1 METIQELFRQGGI
14 MMYPLLFS
22 SILALAVS
30 IEKFLTLKTSKIIDP
45 KILSVLDAIK
55 SNEDINVAKNVCKS
69 NLGVFSNI
77 VLVALEYREESQEQI
92 RQILNDQGRQE
103 VRVLE
108 SRLGILETIS
118 GIAPLLG
125 LLGTVLGMIQ
135 VFKVIAEKGLG
146 NPALLSGG
154 ISEALV
160 TTAVGLVIGILAL
173 ISFNYF
179 DNKANSIILDIEK
192 YSTELVLKLS
202 KL

>member
-1 METIQELFRQGGI
+1 METIQELFKQGGI

-69 NLGVFSNI
+69 NLGVFANI
-77 VLVALEYREESQEQI
+77 VLVALEYREETQEQI
-92 RQILNDQGRQE
+92 RQILKDQGRQE
-103 VRVLE
+103 VRILE
-108 SRLGILETIS
+108 SRLGVLETIS

-135 VFKVIAEKGLG
+135 VFKVIAERGLG

-192 YSTELVLKLS
+192 YSTDLVLKLS

>member
-1 METIQELFRQGGI
+1 METIQELFRQGGF

-55 SNEDINVAKNVCKS
+55 TNEDINVAKNVCKS
-69 NLGVFSNI
+69 NLGVFANI
-77 VLVALEYREESQEQI
+77 VLSALENREESQEQI

-125 LLGTVLGMIQ
+125 LLGTVFGMIQ

-160 TTAVGLVIGILAL
+160 TTAVGLVIGILSL

>member
-55 SNEDINVAKNVCKS
+55 SNEDINVAKNVCRS

-135 VFKVIAEKGLG
+135 VFKVIADKGLG

-160 TTAVGLVIGILAL
+160 TTAVGLVIGILSL

-192 YSTELVLKLS
+192 YSTDLVLKLS

>member
-1 METIQELFRQGGI
+1 METIQELFRQGGF

-55 SNEDINVAKNVCKS
+55 TNEDINVAKNVCKS
-69 NLGVFSNI
+69 NLGVFANI
-77 VLVALEYREESQEQI
+77 VLAALENREESQEQI

-125 LLGTVLGMIQ
+125 LLGTVFGMIQ

-160 TTAVGLVIGILAL
+160 TTAVGLVIGILSL